1 MGAALDTS
9 AFSQG
14 FAAGIRPEKPV
25 SLVAW
30 SDEKR
35 VLSNK
40 ASAEPGKW
48 RTSRVPFMAE
58 IMESLSVTSTV
69 QTVALMKGAQIA
81 GTEVGNNFVGYVIDH
96 APAPMMVVQPTI
108 DMGKRWSRQRFSPMV
123 EDMPVL
129 KEKVADAR
137 SRDSGTTQ
145 LLKDFDGGILIISGA
160 NSASSLRSMPVR
172 HLFLD
177 EVDGYPLDVDGEGDP
192 VELAINRTKTFGR
205 KKVFM
210 PSTPTTAG
218 VSRIEQEFK
227 AGDQRYYHVPCP
239 HCDGYQKLE
248 WKNIRWQKEPEHRP
262 DTAILACVHCGSEIE
277 EHHKPSMLARG
288 RWIPENPKAPAHRRS
303 YHLNSL
309 YSPLGWESWTNIVEK
324 FLEAQGNIE
333 KLKTWT
339 NTQLAETWKEQ
350 VNDIQPEH
358 LRSRAEP
365 YALGTVPQRALVLTA
380 GVDVQDNRLECSV
393 YGWGRNEEGWLVHD
407 AVIYGDPS
415 ERATWDQLEAVL
427 WESGFQHAGGSM
439 LYPEVVAVDSGGH
452 HTHEVYAWCRDN
464 QSRGVIAI
472 KGSSK
477 HGQSV
482 IGRPSYV
489 DINLRGRVVKKGVK
503 LWSIGTDTAKST
515 LYSRFMKTP
524 PDAPD
529 APCPGYMHFS
539 DELPLEFFEQ
549 ITAEKLAKRYRKG
562 FEVYEWV
569 KQAAQR
575 NEKLDCA
582 VYAYAAALHPKVHI
596 HTKKDAEWRLLE
608 ETLNPRTGDLFQQP
622 VKASRQP
629 RKPHATAPQA
639 GRSSGFGSQ
648 DWNL

>member
-9 AFSQG
+9 AFAQG

-35 VLSNK
+35 VLSSK

-58 IMESLSVTSTV
+58 IMESLSTTSDV

-81 GTEVGNNFVGYVIDH
+81 GTEVGNNWVGYIIDH
-96 APAPMMVVQPTI
+96 APAPMMAVQPTI
-108 DMGKRWSRQRFSPMV
+108 DMAKRWSRQRFAPMLT
-123 EDMPVL
+123 DMPVL
-129 KEKVADAR
+129 QEKVADAR

-172 HLFLD
+172 FLFLD

-210 PSTPTTAG
+210 PSTPTTAD
-218 VSRIEQEFK
+218 VSRIEKEFN

-248 WKNIRWQKEPEHRP
+248 WKNIHWIKEPKHRP
-262 DTAILACVHCGSEIE
+262 ETAYLACVHCGSQID
-277 EHHKPSMLARG
+277 EHHKTTMLARG
-288 RWIPENPKAPAHRRS
+288 RWIPENPEAPKHRRS
-303 YHLNSL
+303 YHLSSL
-309 YSPLGWESWTNIVEK
+309 YSPLGWESWANIVEK
-324 FLEAQGNIE
+324 FLEAKGNIE
-333 KLKTWT
+333 LLKTWT

-350 VNDIQPEH
+350 VNDIKPEH

-365 YALGTVPQRALVLTA
+365 YALGTVPKRALVLTA
-380 GVDVQDNRLECSV
+380 GVDVQDNRLEVSV
-393 YGWGRNEEGWLVHD
+393 YGWGRSEEGWLVHD
-407 AVIYGDPS
+407 TVIFGDPS
-415 ERATWDQLEAVL
+415 ERSTWNQLEAVL
-427 WESGFQHAGGSM
+427 WEEGFKHESGA
-439 LYPEVVAVDSGGH
+439 LLCPEVTAVDSGGH
-452 HTHEVYAWCRDN
+452 HTHEVYAWARNN

-482 IGRPSYV
+482 IGRPTYV

-515 LYSRFMKTP
+515 LYSRFMKEQP
-524 PDAPD
+524 SSLDV
-529 APCPGYMHFS
+529 PCPGYMHFPE
-539 DELPLEFFEQ
+539 ELPLDFFEQ

-569 KQAAQR
+569 KQSAQR

-582 VYAYAAALHPKVHI
+582 VYAYAAALHPKLHI
-596 HTKKDAEWRLLE
+596 HTKKEAEWKLIE
-608 ETLNPRTGDLFQQP
+608 DTITPRHGDLFQQP
-622 VKASRQP
+622 AATPKQQP
-629 RKPHATAPQA
+629 RQQSAT
-639 GRSSGFGSQ
+639 GTGGSGFGSSE
-648 DWNL
+648 WNL